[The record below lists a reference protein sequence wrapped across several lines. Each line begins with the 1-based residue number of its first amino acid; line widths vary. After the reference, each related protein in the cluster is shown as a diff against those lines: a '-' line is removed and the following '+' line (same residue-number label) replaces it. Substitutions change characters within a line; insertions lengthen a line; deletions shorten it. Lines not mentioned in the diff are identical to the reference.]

1 MGLIYTISEFAK
13 AIGIS
18 EHTLRY
24 YEKEGLI
31 EPSRNEH
38 NYRIYDE
45 ADIEWATFVIK
56 LKKTGISL
64 QAIKTYTQLRKIG
77 DSTITERK
85 ELLLQHRK
93 KVVADYEKV
102 KSHLE
107 LLDDKLSLYDEM
119 EKMQS
124 K

>member
-56 LKKTGISL
+56 LKKL
-64 QAIKTYTQLRKIG
+64 AF
-77 DSTITERK
+77 
-85 ELLLQHRK
+85 
-93 KVVADYEKV
+93 
-102 KSHLE
+102 
-107 LLDDKLSLYDEM
+107 LYR
-119 EKMQS
+119 QS
-124 K
+124 KPTRN